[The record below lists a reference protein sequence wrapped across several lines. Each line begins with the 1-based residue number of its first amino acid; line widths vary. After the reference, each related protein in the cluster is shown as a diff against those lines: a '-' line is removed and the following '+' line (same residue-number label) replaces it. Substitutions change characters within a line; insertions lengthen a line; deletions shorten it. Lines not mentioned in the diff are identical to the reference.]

1 RGFAMRSQSGT
12 RPRYGLI
19 SCAIFLVAV
28 AILLISSLFA
38 SALGQLSLTTQ
49 RWIGYLTLVL
59 PALIGV
65 ILGGLGLRQHKK
77 ALAIVGL
84 VLNTLFALYFGLLFS
99 FAG

>member
-1 RGFAMRSQSGT
+1 SM
-12 RPRYGLI
+12 
-19 SCAIFLVAV
+19 
-28 AILLISSLFA
+28 
-38 SALGQLSLTTQ
+38 GQLSLTAQ

-65 ILGGLGLRQHKK
+65 ILGVLGLRQRKK

-84 VLNTLFALYFGLLFS
+84 VLNTLFALYFALVLS